1 MTPSQLKEP
10 EWVFP
15 FHLMGVG
22 DSFFIPTL
30 RLAEMIYA
38 IDSGA
43 KRAGVRVKAYVTVKD
58 NHIGVRAWR
67 VR

>member
-1 MTPSQLKEP
+1 MTPNELKEP
-10 EWVFP
+10 EWIFP
-15 FHLMGVG
+15 FDGMGVG
-22 DSFFIPTL
+22 DSFFIPTT
-30 RLAEMIYA
+30 RLAEMLFA

-43 KRAGVRVKAYVTVKD
+43 KRAGIRVKAYITIKD

>member
-1 MTPSQLKEP
+1 MVPTQIKEP
-10 EWVFP
+10 EWFFP
-15 FHLMGVG
+15 FNSMGVG
-22 DSFFIPTL
+22 DSFFIPTV

-43 KRAGVRVKAYVTVKD
+43 KRAGIRVKPSVVVKD
-58 NHIGVRAWR
+58 DHIGVRAWR